1 MKRPRIDVN
10 LGELD
15 QLLEQAQQAPLSE
28 PDCNKIKTTL
38 HTLVELLIA
47 KRHTEKTSA
56 VVGTAGGD
64 AAAES
69 SDSAEKQTNGHG
81 RNPASAYAGA
91 TRVAVPHP
99 SLKHGDAC
107 PECPK
112 GKVYAQKEPRPLV
125 RIVGQAPLGATVYDL
140 EQMRCNACGQVFTAP
155 EPEGVGPEKYNETAM
170 AMIAELK
177 YGSGVPFHRI
187 ENLEKRLGVPLP
199 SATQWEIVEEAAV
212 LLQPVQDELIREA
225 AQGELFHND
234 DTSVRIL
241 KMERP
246 AGEERTGVF
255 TSAVVSVVREASP
268 EGARERRMALY
279 FSGREHAGE
288 NLAKVV
294 KQRAAEMGP
303 AIQMADALSRNVPK
317 LGAGVELLLANCL
330 AHGRRHFV
338 DVVGNF
344 PGECRFVLETLGGV
358 YANDAVTKERK
369 MTPVERLEFHRQHS
383 QALMD
388 GLESWMREQFS
399 QRKVEPNSGLG
410 KAIAYMQRHWKP
422 LTLFLRQPGA
432 PLDNNICERALK
444 LAVLHR
450 KNALFYRTL
459 HGAQV
464 GDLFMSLIHTC
475 QLNGVNSFEYLVE
488 LMRHAAQVAASPRE
502 WMPWCYRV
510 ALGKD

>member
-15 QLLEQAQQAPLSE
+15 QLLDQAQQAPLSE

-56 VVGTAGGD
+56 VVGPAGGD

-91 TRVAVPHP
+91 TRVVVPHP

-155 EPEGVGPEKYNETAM
+155 EPEGVGPEKYDETAM

-212 LLQPVQDELIREA
+212 LLQPVQEELIREA

-279 FSGREHAGE
+279 FSGCSPLSSRHFQGLSGCWHRGFPSRRQRPARDYTSLQVGEHFRCPHRGGLEQGARSI
-288 NLAKVV
+288 ARRRDA
-294 KQRAAEMGP
+294 QATRAA
-303 AIQMADALSRNVPK
+303 
-317 LGAGVELLLANCL
+317 
-330 AHGRRHFV
+330 F
-338 DVVGNF
+338 
-344 PGECRFVLETLGGV
+344 
-358 YANDAVTKERK
+358 Y
-369 MTPVERLEFHRQHS
+369 
-383 QALMD
+383 
-388 GLESWMREQFS
+388 
-399 QRKVEPNSGLG
+399 
-410 KAIAYMQRHWKP
+410 
-422 LTLFLRQPGA
+422 
-432 PLDNNICERALK
+432 LD
-444 LAVLHR
+444 LHR
-450 KNALFYRTL
+450 
-459 HGAQV
+459 AQR
-464 GDLFMSLIHTC
+464 G
-475 QLNGVNSFEYLVE
+475 
-488 LMRHAAQVAASPRE
+488 
-502 WMPWCYRV
+502 
-510 ALGKD
+510 